1 MKKHKT
7 KIIWVEVFF
16 VDDHTLGVIS
26 PDSTQTYSFNNV
38 IIATGSRLIEIKG
51 FKFGGHV
58 FDSMGGLNLK
68 EVPKKFVIIGGGV
81 IDTEIGSAYANL
93 GAEVMIWKIIH
104 KPCQFRKKIGS
115 KS

>member
-1 MKKHKT
+1 MKSLRMNNSGSEPLYAILMYFLLLLKKHKT

-26 PDSTQTYSFNNV
+26 PDSTQTYSFNNA

-58 FDSMGGLNLK
+58 LDSMG
-68 EVPKKFVIIGGGV
+68 
-81 IDTEIGSAYANL
+81 A
-93 GAEVMIWKIIH
+93 
-104 KPCQFRKKIGS
+104 
-115 KS
+115 